1 MRIDK
6 LTTQFQ
12 QAIADAQSLALAADN
27 QYLEPVHLLAAIAS
41 QGDGAGRSLLE
52 RAGVRVPALERL
64 LSAAID
70 RLPKVSGAGAELQ
83 IGRDTVNLLN
93 SSEKEALKRGDKF
106 VAAELFL
113 LAVADQAEKRSSE
126 VGRVAHDAGLS
137 RKALEA
143 AIDAVRGGTNVD
155 SNDADAQ
162 RDALRKYTV
171 DLTERAR
178 QGKLDPVIG
187 RDDEIRRAIQILQRR
202 TKNNPVLIGE
212 PGVGKTA
219 IVEGLAQRIVDGTV
233 PEGLK
238 EKRVLTL
245 DLAALLAGAKYRG
258 EFEERLKSVLSDVA
272 KDEGRTIVF
281 IDEIHTVVGAGKAE
295 GSMDAGNM
303 LKPALARGELHCI
316 GATTLSEY
324 RKYIEKDAALER
336 RFQKVLVEEPSVEA
350 TVAILRGLKQR
361 YELHHGIEITDPAI
375 VAAAELSHRYITD
388 RFLPDKAIDLIDEA
402 AARIKMEIDSK
413 PEVMDRLDRRII
425 QLKIEREAVRK
436 ETDDASRRRMELIEE
451 EIHRLEREYADYDEW
466 LKAEKAA
473 VQGSAQIKVE
483 IERLR
488 AQMIDLQR
496 KGEFD
501 KVAEIQYGKLPELE
515 ARVRAADAAQ
525 AAARGNGAASTS
537 SPGAASSAT
546 AAGPSAGTAIV
557 ASTAAL
563 NGSAA
568 KLTERPRLLRTQ
580 VGTEEIAEVVSRA
593 TGIPV
598 AKMLQGEREK
608 LLSMEQKLHER
619 IVGQEEAVRM
629 VADAIRR
636 SRAGLSDPNRPYGSF
651 LFLGPTG
658 VGKTELCKA
667 LAGFLFDS
675 EDRMIRIDM
684 SEFMEKHS
692 VARLIGA
699 PPGYVGYE
707 EGGYLTE
714 AVRRKPY
721 SVILLDEVEKAHADV
736 FNVLLQV
743 LDDGRMT
750 DGQGR
755 TVDFRNT
762 VIVMTSNL
770 GAHEIQ
776 RLSAA
781 KADLDQIREAVMLEV
796 RAHFR
801 PEFINRID
809 EIVVFHALAQAHLRS
824 IARIQLLGLEKR
836 LAARDLT
843 LSVSEAALDELAK
856 VGFDPLYGARPLKRA
871 IQQKL
876 ENPIAHLMLEGKF
889 GPRDVIPVDV
899 REGQFSFERTVH

>member
-1 MRIDK
+1 
-6 LTTQFQ
+6 
-12 QAIADAQSLALAADN
+12 
-27 QYLEPVHLLAAIAS
+27 
-41 QGDGAGRSLLE
+41 
-52 RAGVRVPALERL
+52 
-64 LSAAID
+64 
-70 RLPKVSGAGAELQ
+70 
-83 IGRDTVNLLN
+83 
-93 SSEKEALKRGDKF
+93 
-106 VAAELFL
+106 
-113 LAVADQAEKRSSE
+113 
-126 VGRVAHDAGLS
+126 
-137 RKALEA
+137 
-143 AIDAVRGGTNVD
+143 
-155 SNDADAQ
+155 
-162 RDALRKYTV
+162 
-171 DLTERAR
+171 
-178 QGKLDPVIG
+178 
-187 RDDEIRRAIQILQRR
+187 
-202 TKNNPVLIGE
+202 
-212 PGVGKTA
+212 
-219 IVEGLAQRIVDGTV
+219 
-233 PEGLK
+233 
-238 EKRVLTL
+238 
-245 DLAALLAGAKYRG
+245 
-258 EFEERLKSVLSDVA
+258 
-272 KDEGRTIVF
+272 
-281 IDEIHTVVGAGKAE
+281 
-295 GSMDAGNM
+295 
-303 LKPALARGELHCI
+303 LHCI
-316 GATTLSEY
+316 GATTLNEY

-336 RFQKVLVEEPSVEA
+336 RFQKVLVDEPSVEA

-525 AAARGNGAASTS
+525 AAARGNGAAPTS

-546 AAGPSAGTAIV
+546 AAAPSSGTALV

-568 KLTERPRLLRTQ
+568 KPTERPRLLRTQ